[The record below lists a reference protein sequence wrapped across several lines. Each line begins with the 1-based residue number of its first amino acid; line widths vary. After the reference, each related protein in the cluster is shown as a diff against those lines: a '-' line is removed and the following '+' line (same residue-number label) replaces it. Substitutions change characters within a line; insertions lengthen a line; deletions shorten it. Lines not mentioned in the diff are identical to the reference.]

1 MALFILKREE
11 KVMRGFVLDYK
22 RDEQSMPLENS
33 VYARVLWIASLF
45 GFLIAFIA
53 FLLYLTGIVEPR
65 IPLARVPELW
75 SLSSREA
82 LRLSGIPGGWGW
94 LHLVDRSDML
104 CYAALAVT
112 ASGTIVALISVF
124 IVYLSRRNFLYA
136 LIVLLEL
143 IVLCLAAS
151 GFIPDI

>member
-11 KVMRGFVLDYK
+11 KVVRGFVLDYK

-33 VYARVLWIASLF
+33 VYARVLWIAGLF

-53 FLLYLTGIVEPR
+53 FLLYLTGIVEPW

-82 LRLSGIPGGWGW
+82 LRLSGISGGWGW
-94 LHLVDRSDML
+94 LHLIDRSDMA
-104 CYAALAVT
+104 CYAALAFI
-112 ASGTIVALISVF
+112 ASGTIIALISVF
-124 IVYLSRRNFLYA
+124 IVYLSRRNLLYA
-136 LIVLLEL
+136 LIVLLQL